1 MSEDLNQL
9 AYDDATG
16 IIDMQC
22 NLAGNDQ
29 IPGWNIGLRG
39 WHLPDIT
46 LAAIWAKV
54 RKLMR
59 IHGVDAVALF
69 KFDDSEEE
77 PCEMAIIPETSI
89 LGNQDVAFAE
99 YTDKLAK
106 VLSTKAL
113 AQFAAFLVEA
123 QALTKDGKSTE
134 EIVAVLFPPGFEKS
148 LINISDLNVTERIAL
163 RRKIRKAAKRHY
175 KTAAKEAKEAITL
188 AKKLQAQ
195 AEESRRAA
203 EEADDKHREALAQ
216 VAQKDTALAECMAQ
230 RATESKRK
238 EWKAR
243 TRYEHVCRV
252 FHSHRPLDGPV
263 IEFTNVELSELL
275 VNDASQ
281 EES

>member
-113 AQFAAFLVEA
+113 AQFAAFLVEHRLSPRTA
-123 QALTKDGKSTE
+123 
-134 EIVAVLFPPGFEKS
+134 
-148 LINISDLNVTERIAL
+148 NRL
-163 RRKIRKAAKRHY
+163 RRLSLYSSHLGSSKASSISPTSPSPSASLCGAKS
-175 KTAAKEAKEAITL
+175 AKPPSAITRL
-188 AKKLQAQ
+188 PPRKP
-195 AEESRRAA
+195 
-203 EEADDKHREALAQ
+203 
-216 VAQKDTALAECMAQ
+216 
-230 RATESKRK
+230 KR
-238 EWKAR
+238 
-243 TRYEHVCRV
+243 
-252 FHSHRPLDGPV
+252 
-263 IEFTNVELSELL
+263 LSL
-275 VNDASQ
+275 
-281 EES
+281 